1 MAVNSCTCPCHH
13 ANERCEQCCDGRA
26 TKPGYR
32 EENDQVILTMSRED
46 YQLML
51 MLLGAGAA
59 GARIVSG
66 KKALEFLNRLNQGN
80 PHYTPYQV

>member
-1 MAVNSCTCPCHH
+1 MSYSEN
-13 ANERCEQCCDGRA
+13 ANG
-26 TKPGYR
+26 
-32 EENDQVILTMSRED
+32 QVVLTLSRED

-66 KKALEFLNRLNQGN
+66 NRALAFLNRLNEGN
-80 PHYTPYQV
+80 PHYTPYQVDENLATQSPRTPK

>member
-1 MAVNSCTCPCHH
+1 MA
-13 ANERCEQCCDGRA
+13 
-26 TKPGYR
+26 YR
-32 EENDQVILTMSRED
+32 EENGKVVLTLSQED

-66 KKALEFLNRLNQGN
+66 NKALAFLNRLNEGN
-80 PHYTPYQV
+80 PHYTPYQITESPKQPT